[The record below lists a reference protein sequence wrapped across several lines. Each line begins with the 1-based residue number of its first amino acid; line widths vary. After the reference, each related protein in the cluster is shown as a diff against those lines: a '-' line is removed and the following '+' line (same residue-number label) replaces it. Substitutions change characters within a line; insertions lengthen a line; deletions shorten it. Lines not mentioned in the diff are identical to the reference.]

1 MTTTKK
7 KPQQRKAARPLT
19 EAELDPERTPFLSP
33 RRLAEANFG
42 DHETLL
48 DAVKSGT
55 IPSIRYQRTY
65 RIPTRWVR
73 SALGLDA
80 EPAA

>member
-1 MTTTKK
+1 MDTKK
-7 KPQQRKAARPLT
+7 TVKRKTVRPLT
-19 EAELDPERTPFLSP
+19 QEELDPERRPFTSP
-33 RRLAEANFG
+33 RRLAQAGFG

-48 DAVKSGT
+48 DAVKTGA

-73 SALGLDA
+73 TALGLDSTDD
-80 EPAA
+80 AA

>member
-1 MTTTKK
+1 MAPTTKK
-7 KPQQRKAARPLT
+7 KRRNVRPLT
-19 EAELDPERTPFLSP
+19 AVELDPERTPFLTP

-48 DAVKSGT
+48 DAVKSGA

-80 EPAA
+80 GTAA